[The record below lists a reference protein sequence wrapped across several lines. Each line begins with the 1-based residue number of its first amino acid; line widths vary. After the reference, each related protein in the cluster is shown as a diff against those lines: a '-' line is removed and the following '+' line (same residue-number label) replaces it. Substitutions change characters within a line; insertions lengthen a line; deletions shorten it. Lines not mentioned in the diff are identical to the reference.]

1 MADIQ
6 LSTYREQ
13 QVTIL
18 PGQTFTVQFSDTMP
32 NHYYINNLSTSDVY
46 LGITMLPNT
55 ERYDLYI
62 GPSEQ
67 KITGR
72 DKGTQQIYLYNDSP
86 NPAAIMLTT
95 FTKAFDPTILISAS
109 AQAGTASRPSSNVIT
124 GFTAPLPNG
133 SNKVG
138 RVDVE
143 SLPELPEGDNVIGKV
158 IIPEPVIIGSM
169 PPIEVTNDPVRAYHH
184 MFDGPVS
191 TTEVIVD
198 CAPRNMTRISYIIN
212 DDETNDLYVAFNEE
226 VLTSVP
232 GNGYNGVIRLKPGES
247 LTDLN
252 RMSSK
257 VKFLRAA
264 GNGTVRLLGV

>member
-1 MADIQ
+1 MAELQ

-13 QVTIL
+13 QVSIKA
-18 PGQTFTVQFSDTMP
+18 GEVRTVQFSDTMP
-32 NHYYINNLSTSDVY
+32 NHFYINNLSTSDVY

-55 ERYDLYI
+55 ERYDLYV

-72 DKGTQQIYLYNDSP
+72 DKGVQQIYLFNNSP
-86 NPAAIMLTT
+86 NNATVMLTT
-95 FTKAFDPTILISAS
+95 FNKAFDPTILISTS
-109 AQAGTASRPSSNVIT
+109 VQGGTTSRPTSNVIT

-133 SNKVG
+133 NNKVG

-169 PPIEVTNDPVRAYHH
+169 PPIEVTNDPVRGYHH
-184 MFDGPVS
+184 MYDGPVS
-191 TTEVIVD
+191 TTEVIID
-198 CAPRNMTRISYIIN
+198 CTPRNMTRINYIIN
-212 DDETNDLYVAFNEE
+212 DDDTNDLYVAFNDD
-226 VLTSVP
+226 VLSSSP
-232 GNGYNGVIRLKPGES
+232 GNGYNGVIRLKAGES
-247 LTDLN
+247 ISDLN

-257 VKFLRAA
+257 VKFLRAN
-264 GNGTVRLLGV
+264 GNGSVRMLGV